1 MMQIKLFDKMSSIYQ
16 QFQVSSF
23 RKTNDQV
30 ITIHWKG
37 FMVFLTL
44 KQTLVRLQHG
54 LHCSSAFNSTLLDS
68 VKQPQWLNEYKSY
81 TGKNVKVDMI
91 CFKNTTEQWPKENN
105 RKPQSRQITT
115 RPTSEPGR

>member
-1 MMQIKLFDKMSSIYQ
+1 MQIKLFDKMSSIYQ